1 MSKFT
6 RRAFF
11 SALSLAAISSP
22 AAAVTCVCVD
32 EGGNPVPAPGGN
44 FITLN
49 DDQALALFGAR
60 LFNRFPAE
68 NRNENL
74 ISVIESPAGQITFGF
89 STPYEFEMDDNL
101 QAIDING
108 VNEIA
113 GEELGI
119 DHMSRFQVVSPTA
132 IPSLTGN
139 DLELPTGTA
148 ITQLWVRDSE

>member
-1 MSKFT
+1 M
-6 RRAFF
+6 
-11 SALSLAAISSP
+11 AAISSP

-32 EGGNPVPAPGGN
+32 EEGNPVSVPGVN
-44 FITLN
+44 FATAN
-49 DDQALALFGAR
+49 DDQALALFSAR
-60 LFNRFPAE
+60 LFNRLPAE
-68 NRNENL
+68 IRNEKMV
-74 ISVIESPAGQITFGF
+74 SVIESPTGQITFGF
-89 STPYEFEMDDNL
+89 STPNEFEMDDNL

-108 VNEIA
+108 VNEIE

-148 ITQLWVRDSE
+148 ITQLWARDSE